1 MILFGIKLLPT
12 QASTAALP
20 VDLVYLF
27 IVAVTIF
34 FTALIYFLVM
44 FFAVKY
50 RRRSDSER
58 PKPIEGN
65 HLLEI
70 IWIGVPTLIV
80 LVMFAAGAIVYFY
93 IFHPPKDGIQMYG
106 VGKQWMWK
114 FQHPDGRREINDLH
128 VPTGTPVK
136 LTLTSE
142 DVIHSF
148 YVPAFRVKMDVVPGR
163 YNQTWFEA
171 TVPGEYHLFCAE
183 YCGTEHSRMIGKVIV
198 MKPDDYAQWLSG
210 QDPAAGAP
218 TESMAARG
226 AKIFQDMRC
235 ATCHAPGTTA
245 GLGPKLEKIYGKTI
259 ELEGGQTVKV
269 DDGYLRESI
278 LLPTKRIVKGYQ
290 PLMPT
295 YQGQISE
302 EDVLAVVAYI
312 KSLTPADE
320 AETAPAKVPAVEL
333 TEAATADKAQGI

>member
-1 MILFGIKLLPT
+1 MILFGFNFLPT

-44 FFAVKY
+44 FFAVRY

-148 YVPAFRVKMDVVPGR
+148 FVPAFRVKMDVVPGR

-183 YCGTEHSRMIGKVIV
+183 YCGTEHSKMIGKVIV
-198 MKPDDYAQWLSG
+198 MKPEDYAQWLSG
-210 QDPAAGAP
+210 QDPTAGVP
-218 TESMAARG
+218 TESMAERG

-235 ATCHAPGTTA
+235 ATCHALGTVP
-245 GLGPKLEKIYGKTI
+245 GLGPKLRDIYGETI
-259 ELEGGQTVKV
+259 ELEGGQTVTV

-302 EDVLAVVAYI
+302 EDVLSVVAYI
-312 KSLTPADE
+312 KSLTQAKAAD
-320 AETAPAKVPAVEL
+320 AV
-333 TEAATADKAQGI
+333 TIAAVQDDNAAAATPVE